1 MAYSANQRLEP
12 KVYTL
17 WHNKLWLAVTAHA
30 DVSDIEASESNRVGF
45 SFIWNDVNSHAEKIP
60 EALARDIKTMK

>member
-30 DVSDIEASESNRVGF
+30 DVSDIEASESNRSGF
-45 SFIWNDVNSHAEKIP
+45 LRGGDDLYKSRLHLTNSEP
-60 EALARDIKTMK
+60 SPGLGC

>member
-45 SFIWNDVNSHAEKIP
+45 SSWG
-60 EALARDIKTMK
+60 R